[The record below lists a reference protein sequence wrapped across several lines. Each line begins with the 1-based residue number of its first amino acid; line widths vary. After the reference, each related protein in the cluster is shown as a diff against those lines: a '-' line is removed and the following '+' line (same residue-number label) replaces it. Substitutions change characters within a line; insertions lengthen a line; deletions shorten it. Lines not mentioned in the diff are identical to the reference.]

1 MGKGT
6 SRCLIGWILVVV
18 LAASILSGALEPA
31 DTIPAQQRNTVT
43 CGGCTDRDHGQPFA
57 RTELFFGKDKPNGS
71 TVTDAEFRAFLEDI
85 ITPRFPNGL
94 TVLSGSGQFR
104 DSSGMIKREGAVF
117 VILLYPLGDKDSGP
131 RIEEIRDSYRKAFAQ
146 KSVLRVD
153 DESCVYF

>member
-1 MGKGT
+1 MGKIMGKGT

-18 LAASILSGALEPA
+18 WAGSILSGALEPA
-31 DTIPAQQRNTVT
+31 DTIPAQQRNSVT

-71 TVTDAEFRAFLEDI
+71 TVTAFLEDI

-94 TVLSGSGQFR
+94 TVLSGTGQFR

-117 VILLYPLGDKDSGP
+117 VILLYPLGDKDSGL
-131 RIEEIRDSYRKAFAQ
+131 RIEEIRDGYRKAFAQ

-153 DESCVYF
+153 DDSCVYF